1 MVLTGS
7 EKAFAAGADIKE
19 MVGTEFAN
27 NFRTDFLGSWNAI
40 LTIGKPILAAV
51 NGVALGGGCELAMM
65 CDIIYAGEKAR
76 YFFLFFRGI
85 YINFL
90 KHFGYLK
97 KFIGKK
103 HFMHTK

>member
-76 YFFLFFRGI
+76 YFLEFFLRAIYKFLETFWFF
-85 YINFL
+85 
-90 KHFGYLK
+90 
-97 KFIGKK
+97 
-103 HFMHTK
+103 